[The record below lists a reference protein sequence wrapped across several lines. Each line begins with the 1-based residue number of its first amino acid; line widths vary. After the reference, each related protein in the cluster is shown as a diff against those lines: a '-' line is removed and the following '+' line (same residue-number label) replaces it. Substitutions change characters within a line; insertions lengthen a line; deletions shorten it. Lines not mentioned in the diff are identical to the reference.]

1 MRITY
6 QTFSNAVNTFIIQN
20 VMPGMQNP
28 FGRWALAGISGTG
41 VLTGPAVINAMR
53 MVGVGDAEG
62 VDIDKMESFMASAF
76 AVQPAL
82 FVFGLP
88 GPIEKGDADRLIAF
102 LRQQPAIPEMPKQPT
117 QNPQEQPAQEKPQNV
132 APLSQR

>member
-6 QTFSNAVNTFIIQN
+6 QTFSNAVKTFIIQS
-20 VMPGMQNP
+20 VMPGMLNP

-41 VLTGPAVINAMR
+41 VLTGPTVINAMR

-62 VDIDKMESFMASAF
+62 VDIDKMESFMRAAF
-76 AVQPAL
+76 AAQPTL

-88 GPIEKGDADRLIAF
+88 APIEKGDADRLIAF
-102 LRQQPAIPEMPKQPT
+102 LRQQPAIPELPKAHAQP
-117 QNPQEQPAQEKPQNV
+117 PQEQTPPAAQPAVK
-132 APLSQR
+132 